1 MAVDAATHPTS
12 ARRRWSISPAAYRR
26 ATFAALL
33 SLAAIIETGAL
44 VRLTDSGLGCED
56 WPNCSSTKLVDV
68 SSRHAAIEQL
78 NRLFTGVVAVAVIG
92 AVLGSLL
99 RQPRRRELTLL
110 SLSLVAGV
118 VGQIVL
124 GGITVL
130 TDLHPAA
137 VQSHFLLSMLILA
150 AAVVLHHRAGEA
162 DGPFVPTVALAVRR
176 HVHAVVA
183 LVGVVLVTGT
193 IVTGTGPHSGDEDA
207 RRFGFA
213 ITSVARVH
221 GVSLLVLLAA
231 LLALAWLL
239 RRVHPAAWPIL
250 SEPFTALLA
259 LAVVQGTIGYVQYLN
274 DVPVVLVALHVAG
287 AIAVWWATL
296 RLELATRAPAPSLEL
311 SRDPSGRIASAP
323 TAR

>member
-1 MAVDAATHPTS
+1 MAVDAPTAPVP
-12 ARRRWSISPAAYRR
+12 ARQRWSISPAAYRR
-26 ATFAALL
+26 ATFAALV
-33 SLAAIIETGAL
+33 SLAVIIETGAL

-78 NRLFTGVVAVAVIG
+78 NRFFTGVVAVAVIA
-92 AVLGSLL
+92 AVLGSLV
-99 RQPRRRELTLL
+99 RQPRRRDLTWL

-130 TDLHPAA
+130 TDLHPAS
-137 VQSHFLLSMLILA
+137 VQSHFLLSMVILA

-162 DGPFVPTVALAVRR
+162 DGPLVATVPGSVRW
-176 HVHAVVA
+176 HAHAVVG

-193 IVTGTGPHSGDEDA
+193 VVTGTGPHSGDEDA

-221 GVSLLVLLAA
+221 GVSLLVLLAVV
-231 LLALAWLL
+231 LALAWRL
-239 RRVHPAAWPIL
+239 RRRHIAAWPVL
-250 SEPFTALLA
+250 AEPFTALLG
-259 LAVVQGTIGYVQYLN
+259 LAVLQGAIGYVQYLN
-274 DVPVVLVALHVAG
+274 DVPVALVALHVAG
-287 AIAVWWATL
+287 ALAVWWAAL
-296 RLELATRAPAPSLEL
+296 RLELASRAPVAAEL
-311 SRDPSGRIASAP
+311 SASPSGPLASAP
-323 TAR
+323 SDR